1 MIPQRETAFGGALFR
16 DHCSVRKGQEHDKV
30 FSQGHSL
37 GRAGAADD
45 DTAKLLPPWRRSN
58 RPLRFRYRPEDVVCK
73 HCTEYRRG
81 GCTEEVCPWL
91 EERVEAGTVTYTSL
105 AAEFY
110 RKWLGTALGERIQEL
125 LRGKRSIAYYDSAHT
140 DRLALYAL
148 FLARHRSDHRALA
161 AMYLLTATETLRR
174 CAIPRIFDLWG
185 IDIRSWSAVR
195 TLSEQEYV
203 LFQAAKGIWQSQR
216 TITIPELCDRKLVE
230 DKTLELI
237 LNAALVA
244 HYGRAMLAF
253 DRREGRT

>member
-1 MIPQRETAFGGALFR
+1 M
-16 DHCSVRKGQEHDKV
+16 
-30 FSQGHSL
+30 
-37 GRAGAADD
+37 AA
-45 DTAKLLPPWRRSN
+45 K
-58 RPLRFRYRPEDVVCK
+58 
-73 HCTEYRRG
+73 
-81 GCTEEVCPWL
+81 
-91 EERVEAGTVTYTSL
+91 
-105 AAEFY
+105 FY

-237 LNAALVA
+237 LNAALIA
-244 HYGRAMLAF
+244 HYGRAMLALTDWRAEHDADGAEQCRTPGIWRGDYLVPHPGGGIRPLF
-253 DRREGRT
+253 GSCWRHWRSEMPSTVTARCRRSRMARPS

>member
-1 MIPQRETAFGGALFR
+1 MTKYFLKDTPLAELERQMMTPPNFSPRGG
-16 DHCSVRKGQEHDKV
+16 GQTV
-30 FSQGHSL
+30 L
-37 GRAGAADD
+37 C
-45 DTAKLLPPWRRSN
+45 
-58 RPLRFRYRPEDVVCK
+58 RFRYRPEDVVCK

-174 CAIPRIFDLWG
+174 CAIPAYLISGVLTSG
-185 IDIRSWSAVR
+185 AGVPCGHSASRSMCCSR
-195 TLSEQEYV
+195 P
-203 LFQAAKGIWQSQR
+203 QR
-216 TITIPELCDRKLVE
+216 GSGRARGPITIPELCDRKLVE

-237 LNAALVA
+237 LNAAC
-244 HYGRAMLAF
+244 RPLAWQ
-253 DRREGRT
+253 GHAGL

>member
-1 MIPQRETAFGGALFR
+1 MIPKGGAAFLTPFFGNWAGKDDMTKYFLR
-16 DHCSVRKGQEHDKV
+16 DTPLAGLERQMMTPPNFSPRGGGQTV
-30 FSQGHSL
+30 L
-37 GRAGAADD
+37 C
-45 DTAKLLPPWRRSN
+45 
-58 RPLRFRYRPEDVVCK
+58 RFRYRPEDVVCK

-203 LFQAAKGIWQSQR
+203 LFQAAKGS
-216 TITIPELCDRKLVE
+216 
-230 DKTLELI
+230 
-237 LNAALVA
+237 
-244 HYGRAMLAF
+244 GRARGPSLF
-253 DRREGRT
+253 RNCVTGNWWKTRLWS

>member
-1 MIPQRETAFGGALFR
+1 ME
-16 DHCSVRKGQEHDKV
+16 
-30 FSQGHSL
+30 
-37 GRAGAADD
+37 AGA
-45 DTAKLLPPWRRSN
+45 
-58 RPLRFRYRPEDVVCK
+58 
-73 HCTEYRRG
+73 
-81 GCTEEVCPWL
+81 
-91 EERVEAGTVTYTSL
+91 VTYTSL

-110 RKWLGTALGERIQEL
+110 RKWRETELGERIKEL
-125 LRGKRSIAYYDSAHT
+125 LSGKRAIAYYDNDHAG
-140 DRLALYAL
+140 RLALYTL
-148 FLARHRSDHRALA
+148 FLDRHRSDHRALA

-203 LFQAAKGIWQSQR
+203 LFQAAKGIWLGQR

-237 LNAALVA
+237 LNAALIA

-253 DRREGRT
+253 DRLESRA

>member
-1 MIPQRETAFGGALFR
+1 MIPQRETAFLGTLFR
-16 DHCSVRKGQEHDKV
+16 DHCSVRKGQAYDKV
-30 FSQGHSL
+30 FSQGHPP
-37 GRAGAADD
+37 GRTGAADD
-45 DTAKLLPPWRRSN
+45 DAAQLFSSRRRAN
-58 RPLRFRYRPEDVVCK
+58 RPLP
-73 HCTEYRRG
+73 
-81 GCTEEVCPWL
+81 
-91 EERVEAGTVTYTSL
+91 
-105 AAEFY
+105 
-110 RKWLGTALGERIQEL
+110 RIQEL

-237 LNAALVA
+237 LNAALIA

-253 DRREGRT
+253 DRLEGRA

>member
-1 MIPQRETAFGGALFR
+1 MTPPNFSPRGG
-16 DHCSVRKGQEHDKV
+16 GQTV
-30 FSQGHSL
+30 L
-37 GRAGAADD
+37 C
-45 DTAKLLPPWRRSN
+45 
-58 RPLRFRYRPEDVVCK
+58 RFRYRPEDVVCK

-161 AMYLLTATETLRR
+161 AMYLLTVTETLRR

-195 TLSEQEYV
+195 TSAVWRLKFPTFRSLGRFCMRTRCSPRRPWPCWIPQRKTANSEPV
-203 LFQAAKGIWQSQR
+203 
-216 TITIPELCDRKLVE
+216 C
-230 DKTLELI
+230 
-237 LNAALVA
+237 
-244 HYGRAMLAF
+244 
-253 DRREGRT
+253 

>member
-1 MIPQRETAFGGALFR
+1 M
-16 DHCSVRKGQEHDKV
+16 
-30 FSQGHSL
+30 
-37 GRAGAADD
+37 
-45 DTAKLLPPWRRSN
+45 
-58 RPLRFRYRPEDVVCK
+58 
-73 HCTEYRRG
+73 
-81 GCTEEVCPWL
+81 
-91 EERVEAGTVTYTSL
+91 

-110 RKWLGTALGERIQEL
+110 RKWLGTALRERIQEL

-237 LNAALVA
+237 LNAALIA

-253 DRREGRT
+253 DRLEGRA